1 MPGNAYLD
9 FDLRF
14 RKERSGY
21 RVEIIQSPGGHA
33 EHRFKLPFSEMELE
47 NYMLKIGRRHSGVR
61 SATSP
66 ETKAARDFG
75 TKLFDT
81 VFQDEVQACFSRSLE
96 EAKRR
101 NSGLRLRLHLE
112 QTPELADLPW
122 EYLYHSQPRQFL
134 ALSAETP
141 VVRYLDLPQER
152 QPLAVVPPLRA
163 LVMISNPSDYEP
175 LDVERE
181 WQNLRSAVKD
191 LEARGLLVVE
201 RLERATLEQLQRQ
214 LRKADYHIFHFVGH
228 GGFDPN
234 TQEGVLVLEDDA
246 GRGRMVSGSDVGVY
260 LRDEP
265 TLRLVLLNACEG
277 GRCARNDA
285 FAGAAQSLVLKN
297 IPAVIAM
304 QFEVSDDAAIVL
316 AGGFY
321 SALADGYAVDA
332 ALAEARKAV
341 FARGNAIEWG
351 TPVLYLRAPDGRIF
365 NVDKTNTNFISAPKT
380 AELLRVAEAAFSA
393 EDWPTAVAK
402 FEAVLAI
409 DPKNSAA
416 RARLSEVNDAKSL
429 ADSYDQAVRCAD
441 TGRWREALE
450 IFERVHRAKAYFR
463 NVATRIAEAR
473 RHLEPAQKPPTI
485 PPAGKRRPE
494 PQPVIRSTP
503 AVLPP
508 VVPPVSKPVVPA
520 IPTSRPNRT
529 WIWVSVVA
537 AVFIVLS
544 LVGLGIW
551 QAVQE
556 DEDADIPAW
565 QNNWTG
571 NQPAPI
577 APNAPRAVGSPAG
590 RSFDPSGWWIMQV
603 TGGLNVRNRIYFT
616 ADNRFS
622 GTANTALG
630 ALPVTGTWFYE
641 PGSSMLRLNFSTGDW
656 VYVQLFTAQE
666 GFSASLTQG
675 FLQYHYQFTKEQ

>member
-75 TKLFDT
+75 AKLFDT
-81 VFQDEVQACFSRSLE
+81 VFQDEVEACFSRSLE

-101 NSGLRLRLHLE
+101 QSGLRLRLHLE

-163 LVMISNPSDYEP
+163 LVMISNPSDYDP

-181 WQNLRSAVKD
+181 WQNLRAAVKD

-201 RLERATLEQLQRQ
+201 RLEKATLEQLQRQ
-214 LRKADYHIFHFVGH
+214 LRKSDYHIFHFVGH

-234 TQEGVLVLEDDA
+234 TQEGVLVLEDDV

-365 NVDKTNTNFISAPKT
+365 NVDKTNTNFLKAPGT
-380 AELLRVAEAAFSA
+380 TELMRVAEAAFTA
-393 EDWPTAVAK
+393 EDWATAGAK

-416 RARLSEVNDAKSL
+416 RARLGEVNDAKTL
-429 ADSYDQAVRCAD
+429 ADSYDQAVRSAD
-441 TGRWREALE
+441 AGRWREALE
-450 IFERVHRAKAYFR
+450 AFEKIHRAKPYFR

-473 RHLEPAQKPPTI
+473 RRLEPVQKPPTI
-485 PPAGKRRPE
+485 PPAEKPRPE
-494 PQPVIRSTP
+494 PQPAVRSAPTILP
-503 AVLPP
+503 PVAPPVSRPVLPP
-508 VVPPVSKPVVPA
+508 TPEPSKPG
-520 IPTSRPNRT
+520 RT
-529 WIWVSVVA
+529 WIWVVAGTVALVVLGLV
-537 AVFIVLS
+537 AV
-544 LVGLGIW
+544 GIW
-551 QAVQE
+551 YAAQDRD
-556 DEDADIPAW
+556 DEITDW
-565 QNNWTG
+565 QNNWPG
-571 NQPAPI
+571 NQTAPVAPSRAIGTPAGNNF
-577 APNAPRAVGSPAG
+577 APN
-590 RSFDPSGWWIMQV
+590 GWWIMQV
-603 TGGLNVRNRIYFT
+603 TGGMNVRNRLYFT
-616 ADNRFS
+616 SDNRFS
-622 GTANTALG
+622 GTVDTALG
-630 ALPVTGTWFYE
+630 KIPLTGTWFYE
-641 PGSSMLRLNFSTGDW
+641 PITSMLRLNFSTGDW
-656 VYVQLFTAQE
+656 VYMQLFTAQE
-666 GFSASLTQG
+666 GFSASVTQG
-675 FLQYHYQFTKEQ
+675 FVQYHYQFTKE